1 MSPVHFQPPPA
12 SPGRATLRTG
22 RIYLWVP
29 RPLIVDLHYLA
40 EGYEGLLISS
50 TLDRRMGLVM
60 VTFAPQGREEA
71 QEVVRAILETY
82 PGIKRAEPAKA
93 PPAQGSRPPCP

>member
-12 SPGRATLRTG
+12 PPGRAALRAAGRTG

-29 RPLIVDLHYLA
+29 RPLIVDLHYLT

-71 QEVVRAILETY
+71 EEVVRAILEAY
-82 PGIKRAEPAKA
+82 PEIKRAEPATA
-93 PPAQGSRPPCP
+93 PPVQGS